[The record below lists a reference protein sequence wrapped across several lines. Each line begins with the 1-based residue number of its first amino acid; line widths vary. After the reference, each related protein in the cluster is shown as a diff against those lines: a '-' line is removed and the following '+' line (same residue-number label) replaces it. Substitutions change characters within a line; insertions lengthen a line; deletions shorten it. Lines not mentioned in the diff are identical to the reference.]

1 MALPKRTRKKTVRAR
16 RRTGAGGAPV
26 EKGFDSVLY
35 YFQNEIDTKESINL
49 VKSFI
54 KSEFNKTDAKNIL
67 AHPDNTFGH
76 RYMGAT
82 AFWYLNGHEVTDR
95 SEYWKN
101 ACIQRFKGFI
111 DQGKAIL
118 KEKALEKK
126 VANNIVSLS
135 PVQRLQRKIG
145 NTIMQDMLDL
155 EDQWM
160 EGQKATID
168 LYALF
173 KKYGLSNSATIPVRD
188 VIEGWLLDYED
199 AYHKR
204 CEQAVEGYSHLK
216 RPELNRR
223 IKVCNQILE
232 DLVKVKAAAKAGR
245 TIRIKKPISVEKQV
259 RSVKY
264 KKECKDYKLV
274 SISPVQII
282 GKKRFYAFNTKYK
295 TIMEYV
301 TEAPKGFE
309 IGGTSIKNFDKEQS
323 RSVKLRKP
331 DDFLPTIM
339 NKTPNQINVAWKT
352 LTTKTGKPNG
362 RINADTLLLRVLDR

>member
-1 MALPKRTRKKTVRAR
+1 MPLPKRTRKKTVRAR

-101 ACIQRFKGFI
+101 ACIQRFKTFI

-135 PVQRLQRKIG
+135 PVQRLQRKIS

-155 EDQWM
+155 EDQWI
-160 EGQKATID
+160 EGQKTAID

-188 VIEGWLLDYED
+188 VVEGWLLDYED
-199 AYHKR
+199 ALFAR
-204 CEQAVEGYSHLK
+204 CDQAVEGYSHLK
-216 RPELNRR
+216 KPELKRRVKACQDMLLDLDR
-223 IKVCNQILE
+223 IKS
-232 DLVKVKAAAKAGR
+232 AAKATR
-245 TIRIKKPISVEKQV
+245 KVRVKQPKAADKQV
-259 RSVKY
+259 SKVKY
-264 KKECKDYKLV
+264 KTEDATYKLA
-274 SISPVQII
+274 SINPVQIV
-282 GKKRFYAFNTKYK
+282 GKIRLYTFNTKNRV
-295 TIMEYV
+295 V
-301 TEAPKGFE
+301 TEYITQSATGFE
-309 IGGTSIKNFDKEQS
+309 ISGSTIKNFDKVNS
-323 RSVKLRKP
+323 RCRSLRKP
-331 DDFLPTIM
+331 NEFLPELFDR
-339 NKTPNQINVAWKT
+339 TPKQIDKAWKD
-352 LTTKTGKPNG
+352 LTTKERVPNG
-362 RINADTLLLRVLDR
+362 RLNSDTILLRVMDK